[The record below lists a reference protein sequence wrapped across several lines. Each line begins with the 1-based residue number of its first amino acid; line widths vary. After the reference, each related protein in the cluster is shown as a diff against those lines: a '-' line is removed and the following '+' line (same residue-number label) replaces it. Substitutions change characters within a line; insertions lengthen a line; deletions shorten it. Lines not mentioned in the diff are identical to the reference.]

1 MQVNNVNNTSYNPQ
15 FRAIFKLRNDG
26 SGIADIITKAVS
38 DCTVKSEANKIS
50 QKFQLGGG
58 SLYVYVPDENME
70 KLLKCKRTTSSG
82 IFDNQFRNFGTVR

>member
-1 MQVNNVNNTSYNPQ
+1 MQVNNVNNTNYNPQ

-70 KLLKCKRTTSSG
+70 KLLKKVNIVLKR
-82 IFDNQFRNFGTVR
+82 DTVAEFLTRLD

>member
-58 SLYVYVPDENME
+58 SLYVYV
-70 KLLKCKRTTSSG
+70 CKRTLNSG
-82 IFDNQFRNFGTVR
+82 IFDRQFRNFGTDKFRNPK

>member
-70 KLLKCKRTTSSG
+70 KLLKIGRAH
-82 IFDNQFRNFGTVR
+82 V